1 MARAIKSQIPLVDLP
16 VDQLLQLR
24 AEADRILADKLASE
38 KKSLTDRLRALD
50 EYEATARLRGAA
62 NHLHTLHEEQSGVGQ
77 PRSRAKAAAK
87 YRDPATGATWAGRG
101 QQPRWMRRAIEAGA
115 HQEDFR
121 IRPKV

>member
-1 MARAIKSQIPLVDLP
+1 MPLANLP
-16 VDQLLQLR
+16 VDELLQLR
-24 AEADRILADKLASE
+24 AEADRILAEKLASE
-38 KKSLTDRLRALD
+38 RKSLTDRLRALD

-62 NHLHTLHEEQSGVGQ
+62 NLLHALDEELSGAGQ
-77 PRSRAKAAAK
+77 ARTRARAAAK

-121 IRPKV
+121 IRSKA